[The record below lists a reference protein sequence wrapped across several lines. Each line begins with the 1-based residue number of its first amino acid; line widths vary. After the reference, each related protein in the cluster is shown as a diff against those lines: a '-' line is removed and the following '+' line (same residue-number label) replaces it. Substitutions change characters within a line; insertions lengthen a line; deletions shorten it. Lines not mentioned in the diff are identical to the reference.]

1 MESTPPE
8 NDGSSSVGSQ
18 GMRSPRAKSKAASS
32 VRRMEEFADGE
43 NGDDIR
49 SDVQENASE
58 LARTIPI
65 HTTGIVSTPCLE
77 VSGSSCLMNVSR
89 NTSLAPMTL
98 PAPILNRMARRLATS
113 GLFLARVTMGTNS
126 GMRWYASDVL
136 VRCHVLNGS
145 RC

>member
-32 VRRMEEFADGE
+32 VRRMEEFADGDRE

-65 HTTGIVSTPCLE
+65 HTTGIVSTP
-77 VSGSSCLMNVSR
+77 VSQCPVPR
-89 NTSLAPMTL
+89 
-98 PAPILNRMARRLATS
+98 
-113 GLFLARVTMGTNS
+113 
-126 GMRWYASDVL
+126 AS
-136 VRCHVLNGS
+136 
-145 RC
+145 